1 MTLQKE
7 PPECTQG
14 ETTDPI
20 DPLRKDS
27 PGTCPLL
34 TTSTRWRQIREE
46 EVDLKKKMKMTMLLE
61 EEESLMPVRP
71 EQEPPMQQL
80 AVPCLGN
87 KSPKTGKIIF
97 GASAQCGRETT
108 IDAAKQSS
116 SQAADSS
123 CLQLI
128 AASLADLQTYE
139 V

>member
-87 KSPKTGKIIF
+87 KSPKTGKRIL
-97 GASAQCGRETT
+97 ARLLNAVERRQLTLLSSRAV
-108 IDAAKQSS
+108 KQ
-116 SQAADSS
+116 Q
-123 CLQLI
+123 I
-128 AASLADLQTYE
+128 AAACS
-139 V
+139 